1 MSRKDTI
8 SALLGLL
15 VCSTIVV
22 WAYPSGIT
30 AVTRKSGGS
39 GCAGCHSGTSID
51 GLVTIS
57 GPTSLKVGQ
66 AGTYTLTIS
75 GGTLIGCDIAASSG
89 TLAKI
94 TPALKVVDGELTQ
107 SRAMTGTS
115 VQFTWTPSVAGAEM
129 LYATGARDSK
139 KGGWGHGANFGVT
152 VTPAGLSGIDQGEA
166 PAAFSL
172 DQNFPNP
179 FNPSTTIR
187 FSLPRSAE
195 VSLTI
200 VNLVGEKM
208 ATLVSRRME
217 QGTHAIQWNASGIP
231 SGIYLYRLE
240 ARQNAESAGQAFVQV
255 RKLLVLK

>member
-1 MSRKDTI
+1 MSCKKTI

-15 VCSTIVV
+15 VCSTIVA

-30 AVTRKSGGS
+30 GVTRKSGGS
-39 GCAGCHSGTSID
+39 GCAGCHSGASID

-66 AGTYTLTIS
+66 AGTYTLTIGS
-75 GGTLIGCDIAASSG
+75 GTLIGCDIAASSG

-94 TPALKVVDGELTQ
+94 STALRLADGELTQ
-107 SRAMTGTS
+107 SQGLTGTS

-139 KGGWGHGANFGVT
+139 KGGWGHSADFGVI
-152 VTPAGLSGIDQGEA
+152 VTPAGLSGIDQEET
-166 PAAFSL
+166 PATFSL

-179 FNPSTTIR
+179 FNPSTTIQ
-187 FSLPRSAE
+187 FSLPRSAQ
-195 VSLTI
+195 VSLTV
-200 VNLVGEKM
+200 VNLIGEKV
-208 ATLVSRRME
+208 ATLVSRRIE

-231 SGIYLYRLE
+231 SGMYFYRLE
-240 ARQNAESAGQAFVQV
+240 ARHDAESPGQAFIQV
-255 RKLLVLK
+255 RKLLLLK